1 MIGCALTGNRR
12 YYCWIGLL
20 SVLVL
25 AGIVAYLNQFS
36 KGFIVTHLTDQ
47 VSWGA
52 YIANFTYLV
61 GIAAAAVLLVFPSY
75 IYHKQEMKE
84 VVLLGELL
92 AVSAMIMCL
101 LFIAV
106 DLGRIDR
113 FWHIIPFIGKL
124 NFPYSILAWD
134 VVVLNVY
141 LLLNL
146 HIPGYLLYR
155 KYLKKDP
162 GGRHYLPFVY
172 ISIIW
177 AISIHTVTAF
187 LYSGIGG
194 RPYWNSAILAPRFL
208 ISAFASG
215 PALLLIIFH
224 LVKKLTDFKVSPY
237 VFGYLKTVM
246 TYALLINLFFLG
258 CEAYKEFYTDSQHVA
273 SIRYLFLGLHGHHML
288 APYIWSAVVME
299 IAALAILLIPKL
311 RNRWGLLG
319 AACVF
324 IIIGIWI
331 EKGMGLLIPGFIPS
345 PLGDVNEYSP
355 SLNEFFVC
363 LGIWALGALIYTVTA
378 KVAIAIELGKL
389 TVHPK

>member
-1 MIGCALTGNRR
+1 MFTYIEFWFRMIGCALTGNRR
-12 YYCWIGLL
+12 YYCWIGFLL
-20 SVLVL
+20 VLVL
-25 AGIVAYLNQFS
+25 AGV
-36 KGFIVTHLTDQ
+36 V
-47 VSWGA
+47 A

-194 RPYWNSAILAPRFL
+194 PGYWNSAILAP
-208 ISAFASG
+208 I
-215 PALLLIIFH
+215 
-224 LVKKLTDFKVSPY
+224 
-237 VFGYLKTVM
+237 
-246 TYALLINLFFLG
+246 LF
-258 CEAYKEFYTDSQHVA
+258 
-273 SIRYLFLGLHGHHML
+273 
-288 APYIWSAVVME
+288 
-299 IAALAILLIPKL
+299 
-311 RNRWGLLG
+311 
-319 AACVF
+319 
-324 IIIGIWI
+324 
-331 EKGMGLLIPGFIPS
+331 
-345 PLGDVNEYSP
+345 
-355 SLNEFFVC
+355 
-363 LGIWALGALIYTVTA
+363 
-378 KVAIAIELGKL
+378 
-389 TVHPK
+389 